1 MLLESKDL
9 CEFRIR
15 RSYTSKNSGNVSYF
29 YTFENDDLGSF
40 ELWCS
45 NNFNLVK
52 GQKYRLVF
60 DMSSYG
66 GDIRYSLKDVVGD
79 QEI

>member
-1 MLLESKDL
+1 MVLESKDL

-15 RSYTSKNSGNVSYF
+15 RQYTSKNSGNTSYF

-40 ELWCS
+40 ELWCGKL
-45 NNFNLVK
+45 FDLKK
-52 GQKYRLVF
+52 GQKYRLQF

-66 GDIRYSLKDVVGD
+66 GDIRYSLIGVAN
-79 QEI
+79 E

>member
-9 CEFRIR
+9 CEFRIK

-40 ELWCS
+40 ELWCGT
-45 NNFNLVK
+45 NFDLKK
-52 GQKYRLVF
+52 GQKYRLQF
-60 DMSSYG
+60 DMSSFG
-66 GDIRYSLKDVVGD
+66 GDIRYSLKGVAN
-79 QEI
+79 E

>member
-15 RSYTSKNSGNVSYF
+15 REYTSKNTGNKSYF

-40 ELWCS
+40 ELWCG
-45 NNFNLVK
+45 K
-52 GQKYRLVF
+52 PF
-60 DMSSYG
+60 D
-66 GDIRYSLKDVVGD
+66 LKRV
-79 QEI
+79 

>member
-1 MLLESKDL
+1 MLLESKDF
-9 CEFRIR
+9 CEFRIK

-45 NNFNLVK
+45 KDLNLLK
-52 GQKYRLVF
+52 GHKYTLQF
-60 DMSSYG
+60 DMSSFG
-66 GDIRYSLKDVVGD
+66 GDIRYSLQGANESK
-79 QEI
+79 

>member
-1 MLLESKDL
+1 MILESKDL

-40 ELWCS
+40 ELWCGKP
-45 NNFNLVK
+45 LDLKK
-52 GQKYRLVF
+52 GNKYKLQF
-60 DMSSYG
+60 DMTSYG
-66 GDIRYSLKDVVGD
+66 GEIRYSLLGAAT
-79 QEI
+79 E